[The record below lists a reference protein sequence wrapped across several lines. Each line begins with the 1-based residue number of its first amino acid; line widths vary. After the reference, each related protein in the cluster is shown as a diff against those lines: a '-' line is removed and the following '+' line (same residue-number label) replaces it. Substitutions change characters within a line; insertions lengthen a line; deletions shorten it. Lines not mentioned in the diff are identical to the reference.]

1 MAKTGIIFGSSTG
14 NTETAA
20 EKLAG
25 ILGDAEAKNITE
37 VTEDD
42 LNGYEYL
49 VFGASTWGAGELQDD
64 WEDNIDVLD
73 DADFSGKKVAI
84 FGLGDQEGYP
94 DTFVDAMG
102 TIAQKLTAGG
112 AVIVGKTSTD
122 GYTFD
127 ESTAVEGDKFIGL
140 VLDEENQADQTD
152 DRIAKWAEELKK
164 AFA

>member
-1 MAKTGIIFGSSTG
+1 MAKIGIIFGSSTG

-20 EKLAG
+20 EKLVDA
-25 ILGDAEAKNITE
+25 LGDAEAKNITE
-37 VTEDD
+37 ISEDD
-42 LNGYEYL
+42 LNGYEFL

-73 DADFSGKKVAI
+73 DADLSGKKVAL

-102 TIAQKLTAGG
+102 TIAEKLKAGG
-112 AVIVGKTSTD
+112 ATIVGHWPTD

-127 ESTAVEGDKFIGL
+127 DSTATEGGKFLGL
-140 VLDEENQADQTD
+140 VLDEENQADESD
-152 DRIAKWAEELKK
+152 ERIAKWAEQLKK
-164 AFA
+164 EFA